1 MTEQKR
7 KFTLG
12 EVNTRMVTMGEVRFD
27 AALLNVIGVK
37 PGDFITFTIS
47 TEGVVT
53 VTGEKRAPTTKPAET
68 TSIIPT
74 NAIQAPLFDTGIPNA
89 TPPKPRRSHRK

>member
-1 MTEQKR
+1 MAIMTEQKR
-7 KFTLG
+7 KCTLG
-12 EVNTRMVTMGEVRFD
+12 EVNTRMGKMGEVRFD
-27 AALLNVIGVK
+27 QSLLDVIGVK

-53 VTGEKRAPTTKPAET
+53 VTGEKRAPSTKPAAT

-74 NAIQAPLFDTGIPNA
+74 DAIQATLFETGIPNA
-89 TPPKPRRSHRK
+89 TLPKSSRS